1 MTAIIL
7 GYIGVALMVGLSGM
21 ASCIGTSIAGQAAV
35 GAMKKNSGA
44 FGSYMILAAIP
55 GSQGLYGFVGFFL
68 IKNYLTAGISLM
80 QGAAILGAGLLTGFV
95 CLMSSIYQAKICANG
110 INAIGNGHDVMGKTL
125 ILAAV
130 PELYAILT
138 VAAIFLI
145 KALMG
150 PVIA

>member
-44 FGSYMILAAIP
+44 FGSYMILAAIS

-80 QGAAILGAGLLTGFV
+80 QGAAILGAGLLMGFV
-95 CLMSSIYQAKICANG
+95 CLMSSIYQA
-110 INAIGNGHDVMGKTL
+110 
-125 ILAAV
+125 LASDKFGGV
-130 PELYAILT
+130 LFTDEI
-138 VAAIFLI
+138 VI
-145 KALMG
+145 K
-150 PVIA
+150 

>member
-125 ILAAV
+125 ILAAF